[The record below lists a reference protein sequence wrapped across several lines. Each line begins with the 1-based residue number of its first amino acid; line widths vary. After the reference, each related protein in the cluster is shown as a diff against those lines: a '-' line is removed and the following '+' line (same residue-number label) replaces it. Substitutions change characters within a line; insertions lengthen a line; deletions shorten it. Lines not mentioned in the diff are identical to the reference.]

1 MNINKKFEEYQKKK
15 SKLDKKFEKFQ
26 KNKKKGVAFSGAKPN
41 ENISYGK
48 QKRDDRT
55 KELESKYQ
63 ESIDQVMNKTK
74 KKHVLKL
81 EIDKPEKKKF
91 FDWHARKAK
100 KIEKIV
106 EKRKEKVEK
115 KEQEIKKLDGVKPEG
130 KKNSK
135 KKKAKKDDKE
145 EKDIRKLFK
154 QKKKEKKK
162 KLSAAERKRRL
173 AVYLEKSGLE
183 TDQFIIAKRI
193 FQITI
198 FLTLSINA
206 LYIYFAVS
214 HEARILEIILYTL
227 ITWTLGFV
235 IVWGLCWII
244 FRIYLDL
251 LMFRRKLSVEE
262 VLPDFLQLTS
272 ANLRAG
278 MPIDRALW
286 FAVRPRFGVLAKE
299 IEDIAKNTIAGQ
311 DLHKALLCFA
321 KKYDSNILLRTVYLL
336 NEGMD
341 AGGDVAELL
350 NKIALNV
357 QEMRTMKKE
366 MAANVTTY
374 VIFISFASMVAA
386 PFLFGL
392 SSQLL
397 TFVQKIAGDVAA
409 SGGSSS
415 SSVGLTINISPDTI
429 EKSNFQIFAYLSLV
443 VSSVFSAI
451 IVATIKKGNVKEGLQ
466 YIPIFALV
474 SVLIYFFASTVLGA
488 LLGGFV

>member
-1 MNINKKFEEYQKKK
+1 MNIDKKFKEYQKKK
-15 SKLDKKFEKFQ
+15 NKLDKKFEKFQ
-26 KNKKKGVAFSGAKPN
+26 KKKKKSVTFSEAKPS
-41 ENISYGK
+41 EK
-48 QKRDDRT
+48 QKNRDRRT
-55 KELESKYQ
+55 KELENKYQ
-63 ESIDQVMNKTK
+63 ESISQVINKAK
-74 KKHVLKL
+74 EKHALKL
-81 EIDKPEKKKF
+81 EIDKPEKKRF
-91 FDWHARKAK
+91 FNWHARKAE
-100 KIEKIV
+100 KIEKKV
-106 EKRKEKVEK
+106 EKRKEKIEK
-115 KEQEIKKLDGVKPEG
+115 KGQEINKLDESKPEG
-130 KKNSK
+130 KKTAKENK
-135 KKKAKKDDKE
+135 NKAKKEADE

-154 QKKKEKKK
+154 QKKKETKKK
-162 KLSAAERKRRL
+162 ISAAERKRRL
-173 AVYLEKSGLE
+173 AIYIEKSGLE

-206 LYIYFAVS
+206 LHVYFAVS

-235 IVWGLCWII
+235 IIWGLSWII

-299 IEDIAKNTIAGQ
+299 IEDVAKNTIAGQ
-311 DLHKALLCFA
+311 DLHEALLGFA

-397 TFVQKIAGDVAA
+397 AFVQKIAGDVAA
-409 SGGSSS
+409 SGGTSS
-415 SSVGLTINISPDTI
+415 SSVGLTINISSDTI
-429 EKSNFQIFAYLSLV
+429 KKSDFQIFAYLSLV
-443 VSSVFSAI
+443 ISSVFSAI

-474 SVLIYFFASTVLGA
+474 TVFIYFFASTVLGA